1 MSNRRTEMKV
11 TKEIDSSTNEMA
23 QFSPLHIES
32 KTAATAVLLL
42 NSVEEHILVKA
53 CNGIR
58 IFAEKGEENKVS
70 LVGLGALDP
79 LCQLIAHSNVLVRR
93 KAIIT
98 LGTMATSS
106 EVKNALKEIE
116 VIPSIVDSLSLEDV
130 VVHEFAT
137 LCLASLSVDYD
148 FKAKIIDSKGLPPL
162 VQLLSSPDNDV
173 QKNSLEVIYNLV
185 QDQETSQ
192 EVHKLG
198 VLHSLLDLLK
208 SEFPVIQ
215 HLALKTLQYITTEE
229 KTLITF
235 REQQGLEKLMD
246 ILSNA
251 DFTDLHVEAL
261 QVFFN
266 CLSDSE
272 SEQEIHQNGG
282 LERLIEFILTSTEP
296 EIHFIA
302 IKCITRVAEKSDSPK
317 LKKHNVEEI
326 LVNLLSAAEDNIVK
340 AAICE
345 AVKVMSPN
353 QASKDCFRDRGAIP
367 EIVKLLN
374 SENVGLKEEA
384 TRALCGLTNSSN
396 LNALAVFEAGGHKKL
411 ISQLC
416 GGGPA
421 IVANSAAALCNMA
434 EQKVIRCSIL
444 SHGGIQA
451 LVEPLNSTSTQVL
464 VNTLH
469 CLLALA
475 CETKTRTQ
483 LQSAGGLQ
491 PLVNLLRSNDKEVL
505 QNACIAIKTFAS
517 DEPTAAQIYQLGAME
532 MLQDINQS
540 QNRRSRFSKMALI
553 TLLNFNLPVKYA
565 LMGHLASTDKIT
577 DGFYDVGKVQAVD
590 KILTLEELSKQPVNN
605 RRPIIFINSGVGR
618 KPVTINE
625 GREDASPEMPTSNKK
640 SQKTPK
646 KPVTKYEGRE
656 DASPEI
662 STSKTSQKTP
672 KKKKEDNS
680 PKDMVF
686 PLSPK
691 DTPWEMKDDTTL
703 QGLVKEVEE
712 SILSLDDEREKF
724 AALARL
730 VSEVMGGEVQMEK
743 LHEFP
748 WGLHLSELK
757 VELQSNLIPIG
768 LVRYGF
774 FCHRALLFKF
784 LADSIRLNCTLNR
797 GEYNRAW
804 NEVLLSPGDS
814 SNDASSSEPAGY
826 IVDLMHQPGRMLAVN
841 TPATVQYQSI

>member
-1 MSNRRTEMKV
+1 
-11 TKEIDSSTNEMA
+11 MA

-451 LVEPLNSTSTQVL
+451 LVEPLNSTKFLSVL
-464 VNTLH
+464 
-469 CLLALA
+469 
-475 CETKTRTQ
+475 Q

-577 DGFYDVGKVQAVD
+577 DGFYDVGKVC
-590 KILTLEELSKQPVNN
+590 KH
-605 RRPIIFINSGVGR
+605 IFQQFFVSLYR
-618 KPVTINE
+618 
-625 GREDASPEMPTSNKK
+625 
-640 SQKTPK
+640 
-646 KPVTKYEGRE
+646 
-656 DASPEI
+656 
-662 STSKTSQKTP
+662 
-672 KKKKEDNS
+672 KKKEDNS

>member
-605 RRPIIFINSGVGR
+605 RRPIIFINSGVGIFQQFFVSLYR
-618 KPVTINE
+618 
-625 GREDASPEMPTSNKK
+625 
-640 SQKTPK
+640 
-646 KPVTKYEGRE
+646 
-656 DASPEI
+656 
-662 STSKTSQKTP
+662 
-672 KKKKEDNS
+672 KKKEDNS

-757 VELQSNLIPIG
+757 VELQSNLTPIG